1 MQFHCQI
8 IQVGNL
14 LKVEEDLLR
23 LLRFRCSYICIFI
36 VYIDPLLLV
45 IKLNVYASTI
55 KQLSKWY
62 LLGLDANFVI
72 LFNTCTLTCL
82 QRDFEPLM
90 DISES
95 RPWRCV
101 RRFSSIDPQTWP
113 TISLPWRWPRYQLWN
128 FYRYT
133 QFRAFPTS
141 LRILIYLL
149 EIINNDINASLRRIH
164 IATETL
170 EKDVAIY
177 CSQWAL
183 FCTQLIRE
191 FPTQMI

>member
-1 MQFHCQI
+1 MI
-8 IQVGNL
+8 
-14 LKVEEDLLR
+14 KV
-23 LLRFRCSYICIFI
+23 
-36 VYIDPLLLV
+36 
-45 IKLNVYASTI
+45 NVYASTI
-55 KQLSKWY
+55 KQLSKWC
-62 LLGLDANFVI
+62 LLGADANFVI
-72 LFNTCTLTCL
+72 LFNTCTLLCL

-113 TISLPWRWPRYQLWN
+113 TISLPWRWLRYQLWN

-133 QFRAFPTS
+133 VCRAFPQF

-149 EIINNDINASLRRIH
+149 EIISDDINASLGRVH
-164 IATETL
+164 IRTEL
-170 EKDVAIY
+170 LVEDFAIY
-177 CSQWAL
+177 CSQWPL
-183 FCTQLIRE
+183 FYTRLITE